1 MESFPPP
8 KTLLRRII
16 SGPRLLLLKF
26 DAGPILQSFPS
37 WKLLL
42 HNLLDIFLGL
52 CSKTPVP
59 KRVWNTR
66 QDRPKICVGYQSLKS
81 KRKLGNENFLSF
93 FIFIYFCFILFWLCY
108 PKGIFFTQCD
118 SASLWTCDYFVLTN
132 QDLAPMLSGVAKLL
146 KFAWHRGCNSND
158 RDCCYCCCCC
168 CCGSCLHDCCYDT

>member
-1 MESFPPP
+1 MLGPFCSPFPPGSYFC
-8 KTLLRRII
+8 TIYWI
-16 SGPRLLLLKF
+16 SSLV
-26 DAGPILQSFPS
+26 
-37 WKLLL
+37 
-42 HNLLDIFLGL
+42 
-52 CSKTPVP
+52 CVP
-59 KRVWNTR
+59 KPQFQTSKGSGTQAR